1 VAYTQDNSLI
11 AVNTP
16 LGKDVLLLTGFNGTE
31 GLSRPFD
38 FELDML
44 SENPNIPFADI
55 IGKNVTISILLPDGG
70 KRFFNGIISRFSQGR
85 AGGEGGGDPRLS
97 HYRAEMVPWL
107 WLLTQTADSR
117 IFQGLAVPDIVEKI
131 FKEKAFS
138 DFKMLLN
145 GNYHKRDY
153 CVQYRETDFNFVSRL
168 LEEEGI
174 CYFFEH
180 EEKMHTLVL
189 ADAPEK
195 HKPCPKQG
203 SARYQTTSGGWLEED
218 VITSLEKVQEIR
230 PGKYTLNDFNFE
242 TPTTNLKVDVPSKI
256 KLGPGEREVYDY
268 PGLYAKKA
276 EGSQF
281 ANVRMEEEEAK
292 ITTIIG
298 SSVCRDFTS
307 GYRFKLLGHYR
318 QDMDEKEF
326 VLASLSHGATHLG
339 YTTKSSL
346 DVEGFSYSNN
356 FTCIPF
362 DVPYRPPRNTP
373 KPEVRGT
380 QTAIVVG
387 PAGEEIYPDKYGR
400 VKVQFHWDREGKRD
414 ENSSCWIRVAQ
425 LWSGPGWGAMYI
437 PRIGQ
442 EVVVDFLEGDPDRPI
457 IIGCVYHGNNMPP
470 YPLPDD
476 KTRSVIKSD
485 SSLGSGGSNEI
496 RFEDKK
502 GKEEIYL
509 HGQKDWTIAIVN
521 DKNQTVGQDES
532 LRVARNKTIQ
542 VGANH
547 TESIGANMSLTVGS
561 NKTETIGV
569 ASAETIGAAKALTV
583 GAAYQVSVGA
593 AMNETVGAAK
603 GEEIG
608 GAKIVL
614 VGAHSRENVAKDKVV
629 DAGGNLSESAGKNV
643 SMEAGNTMDLHSGDD
658 FTIRGQKKGVIE
670 IADQLTIQCGSA
682 SITLKKNGD
691 ISIEG
696 KKINLK
702 GSGDIIMKG
711 SKIKE
716 N

>member
-1 VAYTQDNSLI
+1 VAYTQDNSFI
-11 AVNTP
+11 AIHTP
-16 LGKDVLLLTGFNGTE
+16 LGKDVLLLTGFSGTE
-31 GLSRPFD
+31 GLSRLFD

-55 IGKNVTISILLPDGG
+55 IGKKITISILLPDGD
-70 KRFFNGIISRFSQGR
+70 KRFFNGTISRFSQGR

-97 HYRAEMVPWL
+97 HYQAEMVPWL

-117 IFQGLAVPDIVEKI
+117 IFQGLSVPDIVEKI
-131 FKEKAFS
+131 FQEKGFS

-145 GNYHKRDY
+145 GSYQKRDY

-174 CYFFEH
+174 YYFFEH

-195 HKPCPKQG
+195 HKPCPKQE
-203 SARYQTTSGGWLEED
+203 SARYQTSAGGWQEED
-218 VITSLEKVQEIR
+218 IIISLEKVQEIR

-256 KLGPGEREVYDY
+256 KLGPGEREIYDY
-268 PGLYAKKA
+268 PGLYGKKQ
-276 EGSQF
+276 EGNQF

-292 ITTIIG
+292 ITSIIG
-298 SSVCRDFTS
+298 SSVCRAFTS

-326 VLASLSHGATHLG
+326 VLTSLSHGATQSG
-339 YTTKSSL
+339 FTTKSSL
-346 DVEGFSYSNN
+346 DMEGFSYSNN

-387 PAGEEIYPDKYGR
+387 PAGEEIYTDKYGR

-425 LWSGPGWGAMYI
+425 LWAGPGWGAMYI

-457 IIGCVYHGNNMPP
+457 IIGTVYHGSNMPP
-470 YPLPDD
+470 YPLPDE
-476 KTRSVIKSD
+476 KTKSTIKSD
-485 SSLGSGGSNEI
+485 SSLGGDGFNEI

-502 GKEEIYL
+502 GKEQIFIHAEKDQDIRVKNDLREWIGNETHLIVKKDQLEMVEGDYHQTFKGDHNKKVDGTISLKVGMDLQQKVGMKQALDAGQEIHL
-509 HGQKDWTIAIVN
+509 KAGMNVVIESGTTLTLKVGGNFVN
-521 DKNQTVGQDES
+521 INPGGVF
-532 LRVARNKTIQ
+532 IQ
-542 VGANH
+542 GTMVMINSG
-547 TESIGANMSLTVGS
+547 
-561 NKTETIGV
+561 
-569 ASAETIGAAKALTV
+569 GAAGSGAGSSPAAPKEPREADTAKPGEKPQLGSGATGGALSPQ
-583 GAAYQVSVGA
+583 AQALK
-593 AMNETVGAAK
+593 NAAK
-603 GEEIG
+603 
-608 GAKIVL
+608 
-614 VGAHSRENVAKDKVV
+614 
-629 DAGGNLSESAGKNV
+629 
-643 SMEAGNTMDLHSGDD
+643 SGTP
-658 FTIRGQKKGVIE
+658 FCQ
-670 IADQLTIQCGSA
+670 
-682 SITLKKNGD
+682 N
-691 ISIEG
+691 
-696 KKINLK
+696 
-702 GSGDIIMKG
+702 
-711 SKIKE
+711 
-716 N
+716 